1 MAETTKTPISVC
13 KCGVKLDCATGDR
26 EPRPGDYSLCVE
38 CFEILRFD
46 ENMWLRSAT
55 PDEIAEMPAEMKAQL
70 AMVAAE
76 LSIIKNTRVG
86 IVDVAI
92 ERY

>member
-1 MAETTKTPISVC
+1 MAETTRTPISYC

-26 EPRPGDYSLCVE
+26 KPRPGDYSLCVE

-46 ENMWLRSAT
+46 ENLLLRSAT
-55 PDEIAEMPAEMKAQL
+55 PDEIAEIPDDMKAQL

-76 LSIIKNTRVG
+76 LSIIKNARVM
-86 IVDVAI
+86 IVDLEP